1 MNKITKG
8 LLTSGL
14 LFAQSVMAHGP
25 LPPTMQGAPIPP
37 VPGLTDGSD
46 PIITNNTMAIALG
59 KALFW
64 DVAAGSDGMA
74 CASCHF
80 HAGADRRVKN
90 QLNPGQKSLNATGQT
105 FEATVSD
112 PTGGPNYTLNQGDFP
127 FHSYH
132 NPFDNLSGISQSS
145 DDVVAS
151 SGTFSGEFISAP
163 ITGDINDNC
172 ARSADTTFRTSNN
185 AGTRRVEPRNTP
197 TVINA
202 VFNHRNFWDGRANNV
217 FNGSSMWGDRDTHPD
232 TGVWVK
238 TSSRSVEK
246 QRLHLINSSLASQ
259 ALAPPMSDVEMGCR
273 DRTFPAIGRKMLMRR
288 PLAEQNVHHEDSVL
302 GSLSL
307 SSAGDIQA
315 GLNTT
320 YTAMVRKA
328 FNKKYWSFRRRG
340 SFGRPASGLA
350 YNQMEANF
358 GMFFALA
365 IQAYESTLVS
375 DQAPIDNFTRDA
387 DFFPV
392 GMTDSQR
399 RGLDLFTEF
408 HCNICHA
415 GPSLTSAAITT
426 NAMMLEADPAA
437 FGPMPISQGAYIS
450 RNIVNYDITV
460 SGTKLHDFGFFNTG
474 VGDPDADHG
483 VFGTDDFG
491 NSLSFVDQYTQH
503 LAGTANAI
511 TDPSAGI
518 ETVRSCDF
526 SKAFALNL
534 TFPIAQYFT
543 QVDGIIADPNGN
555 TACLQSPL
563 FAFIPTPAVAA
574 AELANPATNKLAT
587 AQRAAFKAPSLRNIE
602 LTGPYMHNGS
612 MATLGQVIEFYSR
625 GGNFDNTDMH
635 KFVFPMGSLQNDQQA
650 RDDLIAFL
658 LTFTDDR
665 VRFERAPFD
674 HPELSIPNG
683 HEGDHI
689 NATTGNPLNA
699 SLAKDQMLTVPAVG
713 AGGLANPILPFNSY
727 LAP

>member
-1 MNKITKG
+1 MNKTTKSI
-8 LLTSGL
+8 LASGL
-14 LFAQSVMAHGP
+14 FLAQAVMAHGP
-25 LPPTMQGAPIPP
+25 LPPSMQGAPIPP
-37 VPGLTDGSD
+37 VPGLTDGPS
-46 PIITNNTMAIALG
+46 PIIVDNNMAIALG

-90 QLNPGQKSLNATGQT
+90 QLNPGQKSIAASGQT
-105 FEATVSD
+105 FEATASGSL
-112 PTGGPNYTLNQGDFP
+112 GGPNYTLNQADFP
-127 FHSYH
+127 FHSYT
-132 NPFDNLSGISQSS
+132 NPFDNLSGVSQTS
-145 DDVVAS
+145 DDVAAS
-151 SGTFSGEFISAP
+151 AGTFSGEFLSAP
-163 ITGDINDNC
+163 IKGDTNDNC
-172 ARSADTTFRTSNN
+172 ARSADLTFHANNN

-217 FNGSSMWGDRDTHPD
+217 FNGSSMWGDRDTNPE

-238 TSSRSVEK
+238 TGSRTVEK

-288 PLAEQNVHHEDSVL
+288 PLDQQKVHYQDSVL
-302 GSLSL
+302 GVLSL
-307 SSAGDIQA
+307 SSAGDIQP

-328 FNKKYWSFRRRG
+328 FNKKYWSYRRRG

-350 YNQMEANF
+350 YNQIEANF

-375 DQAPIDNFTRDA
+375 DQAPIDNFARDV
-387 DFFPV
+387 DFFPI
-392 GMTDSQR
+392 GMTAEERS
-399 RGLDLFTEF
+399 GLDLFTEF

-426 NAMMLEADPAA
+426 NAMMLEADPTA
-437 FGPMPISQGAYIS
+437 FGPMPISQGAYLS

-474 VGDPDADHG
+474 VGDPDADRG

-503 LAGTANAI
+503 LAGNQNAI
-511 TDPSAGI
+511 LDPSAGI

-526 SKAFALNL
+526 SKAFALD
-534 TFPIAQYFT
+534 FPFSAVQYFT
-543 QVDGIIADPNGN
+543 QLDGLLPDPNGN
-555 TACLQSPL
+555 IACLQSAL

-574 AELANPATNKLAT
+574 TELANLATKKLAT

-612 MATLGQVIEFYSR
+612 MATLDQVIEFYSR
-625 GGNFDNTDMH
+625 GGNFNNTDMH
-635 KFVFPMGSLQNDQQA
+635 KFVFPMGILQDNAQA
-650 RDDLIAFL
+650 RNNLIAFL
-658 LTFTDDR
+658 KTFTDDR
-665 VRFERAPFD
+665 VRYERAPFD
-674 HPELSIPNG
+674 HPELNIPNG

-689 NATTGNPLNA
+689 NATTGNPLDA
-699 SLAKDQMLTVPAVG
+699 SLAKDQMLNVPAVG
-713 AGGLANPILPFNSY
+713 ANGLVNPILPFDSY